1 MALIMH
7 NRLGKNLAAFSALL
21 QHRGSSQQRRTRN
34 PPARHSPGPPVSLA
48 SFISRCLC
56 LSSQNTR
63 VSSKQELTSEIW
75 FGAARTS
82 PMRQTSIRFK
92 YWGKKNKRV
101 TPQLS
106 CLRMAPRV
114 LHHPVFQRRPHFQAR
129 FESLS
134 FIFTTDAHS
143 SLCRRLHMGA
153 NFRDYLLGVYFGFQR
168 FALRSVNKPSLGL
181 P

>member
-114 LHHPVFQRRPHFQAR
+114 LHHPVFQRRPHFQADSSP
-129 FESLS
+129 FHLSSQQTLTVHFADGYTWGLILGIISLE
-134 FIFTTDAHS
+134 FI
-143 SLCRRLHMGA
+143 LG
-153 NFRDYLLGVYFGFQR
+153 FRDLH
-168 FALRSVNKPSLGL
+168 
-181 P
+181 